1 MSSSLDLTKTF
12 TSFAGVD
19 IKVILNGHHA
29 GSMQA
34 ISYAIQREKA
44 PIYVMGTVD
53 PISFSRGK
61 RGIAGTMISLMM
73 NYHMLYS
80 NSFEMES
87 AYLDK
92 GELFGEYIQKQ
103 AGNRNPNIN
112 DATQE
117 GSLYRELLGADGQTA
132 SSTGEIRS
140 KKFDLGTQTPNR
152 LAINEQWI
160 SDYAESD
167 LASNYQ
173 VAKVFYMDQIL
184 PFDVVIHAANEY
196 GHTAQMRLFGCE
208 ILNEGSG
215 FSIDDMVI
223 ENQMTYVC
231 RTLLPWSPISS
242 VKWEELNMRNQQAS
256 GTNATPPPSTPTAST
271 SSASESSSVVTPSN
285 VVAGIGGVMGGAV
298 AGAAG
303 AGFVPALVI
312 GGLGAMAIR
321 NNVNQA
327 IYGGNYLDT
336 RIDEYNRDNSMP
348 HNLRAAGTNPV
359 R

>member
-1 MSSSLDLTKTF
+1 MASSLDLTKTF

-80 NSFEMES
+80 NSFEKEA

-92 GELFGEYIQKQ
+92 GELFGEHIRKTD
-103 AGNRNPNIN
+103 GMRNDDIN
-112 DATQE
+112 NATKE
-117 GSLYRELLGADGQTA
+117 GDLYRELLGSGARGA
-132 SSTGEIRS
+132 TGTVRDQ
-140 KKFDLGTQTPNR
+140 KFDLGTQTPNR
-152 LAINEQWI
+152 LNIGAQQV

-196 GHTAQMRLFGCE
+196 GHSAQMRLFGCE

-231 RTLLPWSPISS
+231 RTLLPWSPIGSQQYDA
-242 VKWEELNMRNQQAS
+242 LMRENQQSS
-256 GTNATPPPSTPTAST
+256 GSNTNPPSSNPTNQQ
-271 SSASESSSVVTPSN
+271 SSQQRANQQGLNAFRQLLNSEYGDAFQTIAQGLQEQYKDTDLSWEGLQQMFQGWRMPDPQSSP
-285 VVAGIGGVMGGAV
+285 
-298 AGAAG
+298 
-303 AGFVPALVI
+303 P
-312 GGLGAMAIR
+312 
-321 NNVNQA
+321 
-327 IYGGNYLDT
+327 
-336 RIDEYNRDNSMP
+336 RI
-348 HNLRAAGTNPV
+348 
-359 R
+359 